1 MRFSLLRKGNRSASV
16 SSSPTY
22 IELNPFLKTRHW
34 NCPRPVELASCRSL
48 PDCEIVCRVPKI
60 GKNLCSLG
68 KQVYSVSL
76 QQEQYKVLNADQWA
90 SLLEF
95 CKAIQPNFS
104 NYDENGACAF
114 HSPSLFL
121 LFAPLGVL
129 CFFFFFFY
137 DLLTISGPCILDE
150 WVAWAQKGDRIVED
164 KDVEAFWACRLLFV
178 YLWKNG
184 GSDYA

>member
-104 NYDENGACAF
+104 NYDENGACAC
-114 HSPSLFL
+114 HSLSLFPAFFAPHWRPL
-121 LFAPLGVL
+121 LFFSLTYWDNFRALHPWWVGCLG
-129 CFFFFFFY
+129 
-137 DLLTISGPCILDE
+137 T
-150 WVAWAQKGDRIVED
+150 KGR
-164 KDVEAFWACRLLFV
+164 
-178 YLWKNG
+178 
-184 GSDYA
+184 